1 MRSYI
6 LDGKQ
11 LMDVSDRGVTEYAAA
26 VYSSATAV
34 KPELI
39 DEEEERDQTKPPSS
53 SLIEHHERL
62 PSRPGL
68 IRPIASRGDTEPP
81 TLLCLLSPLRPLLV
95 IDKAGHLRE
104 LSRHCDSV
112 FKNCYSIP
120 PCSFGQAN
128 SVRHFT
134 VVLSQSLTKLSRT
147 QLC

>member
-11 LMDVSDRGVTEYAAA
+11 LMDVSDPGVTEYAAA

-81 TLLCLLSPLRPLLV
+81 TLLCL
-95 IDKAGHLRE
+95 
-104 LSRHCDSV
+104 
-112 FKNCYSIP
+112 FYSMNFYFI
-120 PCSFGQAN
+120 FEN
-128 SVRHFT
+128 D
-134 VVLSQSLTKLSRT
+134 
-147 QLC
+147 QLWLIIVKQIFNYTPDLDP